1 MGNFNLQNDSPMRNI
16 TGDDYQADLSTVLGE
31 TFSYIRSLN
40 PVPLMTRNYER
51 NRSRKGSLDDP
62 MVLYTGAE
70 EKAPDPQIDKNILNE
85 KYKYLGLQFDE
96 DDTEFAAQSIADA
109 KEIELSQQSM
119 MNAGA
124 GGFVEGTAK
133 FGMGLVATM
142 TDPLNIASM
151 VMFPALTG
159 AKFYASA
166 VKNGVTLTRLK
177 GGARSGFL
185 GSVAIEPIVYSQAT
199 QEQKDYNYTH
209 SLLNVTAGTILG
221 GGLHVFGGTMKDIVK
236 VATGNQKMKA
246 KITELQNIQKTDL
259 NDEARDVLFKVA
271 MRQFVQ
277 GKNIDVEK
285 LHSFFLRKKELD
297 ESTLILVETMSQKQ
311 LQSEIKIWLK
321 NTKDDPVY
329 KEALKDVK
337 IKLNA
342 SKEDLRIILR
352 KLHAVKQGGV
362 EGLLDGHIPNIE
374 KALLKGDQEALAA
387 IRKAAATEPQSN
399 KAQVDLDKVDADARK
414 PDVNIDIKASK
425 KYTDETVV
433 TLQEEING
441 LQNNGKVIDPDN
453 IKKIKE
459 ADEIESNSELNY
471 VALKAAMRCI
481 S

>member
-51 NRSRKGSLDDP
+51 NRSRKGSLDDS

-85 KYKYLGLQFDE
+85 KYKYLGLDFTE
-96 DDTEFAAQSIADA
+96 DDTEFAAESIADA

-277 GKNIDVEK
+277 GKNIEFSIQK
-285 LHSFFLRKKELD
+285 LSNLLSFSL
-297 ESTLILVETMSQKQ
+297 
-311 LQSEIKIWLK
+311 
-321 NTKDDPVY
+321 
-329 KEALKDVK
+329 
-337 IKLNA
+337 
-342 SKEDLRIILR
+342 
-352 KLHAVKQGGV
+352 
-362 EGLLDGHIPNIE
+362 
-374 KALLKGDQEALAA
+374 
-387 IRKAAATEPQSN
+387 
-399 KAQVDLDKVDADARK
+399 
-414 PDVNIDIKASK
+414 
-425 KYTDETVV
+425 
-433 TLQEEING
+433 
-441 LQNNGKVIDPDN
+441 
-453 IKKIKE
+453 
-459 ADEIESNSELNY
+459 
-471 VALKAAMRCI
+471 
-481 S
+481 